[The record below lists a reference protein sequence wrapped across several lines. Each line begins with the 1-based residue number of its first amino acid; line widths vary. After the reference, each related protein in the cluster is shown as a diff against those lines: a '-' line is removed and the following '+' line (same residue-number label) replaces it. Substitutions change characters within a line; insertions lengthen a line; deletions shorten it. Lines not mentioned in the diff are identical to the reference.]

1 MDTPLLSIIIPVY
14 NVEPY
19 IAECLSSVVNQ
30 SLDNALYEILVVD
43 DKSTDNSLAVC
54 QDFARCH
61 GNIRIFPLPENT
73 PGGAGIPSNIGIRN
87 ARGAYIGF
95 VDSDDVADPV
105 MFAELTV
112 LAERERADLVL
123 CSFMT
128 EYLADGSLYA
138 PHDALRWQRLFEP
151 GFASLSLLEQKRLYL
166 RIAPVPWRKLYRRE
180 FLVHNNILFPE
191 GDFFYEDHPLH
202 WFSIVRAQRISAL
215 DAMFIRHRQ
224 NRPGQTTAAAPGR
237 ASLDMVLHF
246 KTIQDFLI
254 AKGVYADYKDT
265 FFRLAG
271 DIMNSIPDE
280 DPLRDKAENMLSELW
295 LSAEGKTDQQ
305 A

>member
-1 MDTPLLSIIIPVY
+1 MDALLLSIVIPVY

-30 SLDNALYEILVVD
+30 SLDDALYEILVVD

-54 QDFARCH
+54 REFADRH
-61 GNIRIFPLPENT
+61 ANIRIFALPENT
-73 PGGAGIPSNIGIRN
+73 PGGAGIPSNVGIRN
-87 ARGAYIGF
+87 AGGKYIGF
-95 VDSDDVADPV
+95 VDSDDVADPA
-105 MFAELTV
+105 MFAELTA
-112 LAERERADLVL
+112 LAEQEQADLAL

-138 PHDALRWQRLFEP
+138 PHDTLRWQRLFEP
-151 GFASLSLLEQKRLYL
+151 GFAGLSPLEQKRLYL

-180 FLVHNNILFPE
+180 FLVQNNILFPE

-202 WFSIVRAQRISAL
+202 WYSIVQAKRIAAL
-215 DAMFIRHRQ
+215 DKMFIRHRQ

-237 ASLDMVLHF
+237 ASLQMVEHF
-246 KTIQDFLI
+246 RAIQNFLRD
-254 AKGVYADYKDT
+254 KGVYADYKDT

-271 DIMNSIPDE
+271 DVMHSIPE
-280 DPLRDKAENMLSELW
+280 GDPLRDRVEGMLSDIW
-295 LSAEGKTDQQ
+295 LSAEENTG
-305 A
+305 